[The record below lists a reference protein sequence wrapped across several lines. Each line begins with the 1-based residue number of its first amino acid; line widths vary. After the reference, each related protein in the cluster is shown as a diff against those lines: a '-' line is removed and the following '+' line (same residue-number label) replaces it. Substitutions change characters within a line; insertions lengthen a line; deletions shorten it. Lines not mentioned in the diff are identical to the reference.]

1 VVAAAERVGAWIVS
15 DEVYRGAEVR
25 GGPVSPTFFGRSGRV
40 VVTGGLSKAFGMPGL
55 RVGWIVA
62 PPKLRDSLCAYLDY
76 TTLTPSMLS
85 DRLARLA
92 LEPRRREALL
102 ARTRSILARNLPEL
116 EAWIRGHGPLFDYI
130 PPVAGAIAFL
140 RYRLPIASIA
150 LFDRLRLEESVLI
163 TPGGHF
169 GAGSY
174 VRIGYGYDPA
184 RTRKGL
190 SAIDRFLRRFES
202 EEGRSKSKPAT
213 GRPRPVAGRRRARG
227 SSRSAGRS
235 RT

>member
-1 VVAAAERVGAWIVS
+1 
-15 DEVYRGAEVR
+15 
-25 GGPVSPTFFGRSGRV
+25 
-40 VVTGGLSKAFGMPGL
+40 VVTGGLSKAFGLPGL

-62 PPKLRDSLCAYLDY
+62 PPKLRDALCAYLDY

-92 LEPRRREALL
+92 LEPARREALL
-102 ARTRSILARNLPEL
+102 SRTRSILARNLPEL

-150 LFDRLRLEESVLI
+150 LFERLRLEESVLI

-174 VRIGYGYDPA
+174 LRIGYGYDPA
-184 RTRKGL
+184 RTRQGL
-190 SAIDRFLRRFES
+190 SAIDRFLRRFDS
-202 EEGRSKSKPAT
+202 GHGRSKSKPAPGGT
-213 GRPRPVAGRRRARG
+213 RRVTERMRTRG
-227 SSRSAGRS
+227 ASRSIGRS